1 MPTSLPTHHTTRLCS
16 LTALIC
22 LALPAQAQG
31 QMATSMGSGS
41 MSSGS
46 MSSDA
51 MTSGYYYGGVGV
63 GQSRSHLDERRLID
77 HQLGGAATAT
87 DINRH
92 ERDTAYKVLLGYQ
105 FLPWL
110 GVEGGYFVLG
120 KPYFTANT
128 TAPGQLKG
136 EVRMRGLNL
145 DLVGTVPLVGDLSAL
160 GRIGAQY
167 AKSSGRFS
175 GTDAVVPLDPSPR
188 DHQFNYKYGAGLQY
202 AFSPAVL
209 LRAEWEHYRISS
221 PIGGHDRV
229 NVLGLSLI
237 FPFGRA
243 QAAAPVAAAPLY
255 VEPPAATAPYVP
267 PPTPAV
273 AVVTAPPRQRVSFSA
288 ESLFSFDQTTI
299 SADGKAALDQFVA
312 ELQNTEYTVI
322 EVEGHTD
329 RLGTTAYN
337 QRLSEQ
343 RAEAVKAYL
352 VASGRVDPGK
362 VSASGKGEASPVT
375 PADQCTSR
383 RETKALIACLRADR
397 RVEIEVVGTR

>member
-1 MPTSLPTHHTTRLCS
+1 MPSTPFQGQNQGQNATRLLG
-16 LTALIC
+16 LTALAC
-22 LALPAQAQG
+22 LAMPTLVQAQAQD
-31 QMATSMGSGS
+31 QTF
-41 MSSGS
+41 
-46 MSSDA
+46 
-51 MTSGYYYGGVGV
+51 YYGGVGV
-63 GQSRSHLDERRLID
+63 GQSRSHLNEQRLID
-77 HQLGGAATAT
+77 HELGAAATAT
-87 DINRH
+87 EINRH

-105 FLPWL
+105 FMPWL

-120 KPYFTANT
+120 KPYFTAPT
-128 TAPGQLKG
+128 TAPGTLKG

-145 DLVGTVPLVGDLSAL
+145 DLVGTLPLVGQLSAL

-188 DHQFNYKYGAGLQY
+188 EHQFNYKYGAGLQY
-202 AFSPAVL
+202 AFSPAML
-209 LRAEWEHYRISS
+209 LRAEWEHYRVSS
-221 PIGGHDRV
+221 TIGGHDRV
-229 NVLGLSLI
+229 NVLGLSLV

-243 QAAAPVAAAPLY
+243 QATTPVAAAPLY
-255 VEPPAATAPYVP
+255 TEPPAAAAPYVP

-273 AVVTAPPRQRVSFSA
+273 AVVTAPARQRVSFSA
-288 ESLFSFDQTTI
+288 ESLFGFDQTTL
-299 SADGKAALDQFVA
+299 SADGQAALDQFVA
-312 ELQNTEYTVI
+312 ELQTTEYAVI

-329 RLGTTAYN
+329 RLGSTAYN

-362 VSASGKGEASPVT
+362 VAASGKGESSPVT

>member
-1 MPTSLPTHHTTRLCS
+1 MSPSPTTTRLCC
-16 LTALIC
+16 LTALAC
-22 LALPAQAQG
+22 LGLMPQRQAMAQQT
-31 QMATSMGSGS
+31 QSTQNTI
-41 MSSGS
+41 
-46 MSSDA
+46 DP
-51 MTSGYYYGGVGV
+51 TYFYGGFGV
-63 GQSRSHLDERRLID
+63 GQSRSHLNENRLID
-77 HQLGGAATAT
+77 RQLGGAATAT

-92 ERDTAYKVLLGYQ
+92 ERDTAYKVMLGYQ

-110 GVEGGYFVLG
+110 AVEGGYFVLG
-120 KPYFTANT
+120 KPYFTAET
-128 TAPGQLKG
+128 TAPGQLRG

-175 GTDAVVPLDPSPR
+175 GTGAVVPLDPSPR
-188 DHQFNYKYGAGLQY
+188 EHQFNYKFGGGLQY

-209 LRAEWEHYRISS
+209 LRAEWEHYRVSS
-221 PIGGHDRV
+221 AIGGHDRV
-229 NVLGLSLI
+229 NVLGMSLV
-237 FPFGRA
+237 FPFGRTPM
-243 QAAAPVAAAPLY
+243 AAPVAAAPMY
-255 VEPPAATAPYVP
+255 TAPPAAAAPYVP

-273 AVVTAPPRQRVSFSA
+273 VVVTAPPRQRVSYSA
-288 ESLFSFDQTTI
+288 ESLFGFDKVTI
-299 SADGKAALDQFVA
+299 SADGQAALDQFVA
-312 ELQNTEYTVI
+312 ELKNTEYTVI

-329 RLGTTAYN
+329 RLGSTEYN

-352 VASGRVDPGK
+352 VASGRVDAGK
-362 VSASGKGEASPVT
+362 VSASGKGEGSPMT

-383 RETKALIACLRADR
+383 RETKALIDCLRADR